1 MEKEF
6 VVHCPTE
13 ELSEKLMKL
22 LDKNKKVWND
32 GESYLNS
39 SRWEVYRENTCYNI
53 KFGKFADT
61 KFYRERT
68 VIIPAQE
75 YLNNL
80 TLQFSHFL
88 KK

>member
-6 VVHCPTE
+6 VVHCPKE

-22 LDKNKKVWND
+22 LDKNKKVWNG

-39 SRWEVYRENTCYNI
+39 SKWGVYKENTCYNI
-53 KFGKFADT
+53 KSGKFADI
-61 KFYRERT
+61 KFYRGRVIT
-68 VIIPAQE
+68 IIPVQE

-80 TLQFSHFL
+80 TLQFSHF

>member
-22 LDKNKKVWND
+22 LDKNKRVWIN

-39 SRWEVYRENTCYNI
+39 SKWGVYKENTCYNI
-53 KFGKFADT
+53 KYGKFSNTDFYGT
-61 KFYRERT
+61 KCT
-68 VIIPAQE
+68 TIVPVQE

-80 TLQFSHFL
+80 TLQ
-88 KK
+88 KN